1 MLSTKNEMT
10 SFFACLFL
18 GILSVAWVEINNI
31 HPMVFNQRGL
41 VSLKLIG
48 TGLKTLP
55 KEIGTNLNSLT
66 CLSVANN
73 CLTTLPD
80 RCVTTYDLVTQNR
93 HTCL

>member
-1 MLSTKNEMT
+1 MIPPSSRILSYLL
-10 SFFACLFL
+10 AFL
-18 GILSVAWVEINNI
+18 GVLSVSWVKLENI

-55 KEIGTNLNSLT
+55 DEVGLHLNSLT

-73 CLTTLPD
+73 CLTVLPD
-80 RCVTTYDLVTQNR
+80 RCVFI
-93 HTCL
+93 